1 MFCFLN
7 LLNINKMKSKI
18 VYFLF
23 ALVAMMTTS
32 CKKDLTIA
40 NGTSAEAML
49 LEKIS
54 RIKDTK
60 GGLTIWSSQTCIA
73 STKKMVVGYQIDGSF
88 DNNPFEKVE
97 VGDIVL
103 EPMQATRSDITTNQ
117 YIPNKEYSQEQKKSV
132 FGRKVSIKY
141 RKPGTTVDLRNDMSI
156 DSPPELDMGVP
167 GLGSTPS
174 FRNVPLTWNAGNAS
188 DNVHIIIAFLP
199 ESFSNANYSNYAK
212 VIRFISVPDNGSY
225 SIPNSQFAGIPSG
238 AVIAI
243 GVARGNT
250 ALAAGMATGS
260 DRTSITAISSA
271 TLIGT
276 MGGGG
281 GGCGSICIE
290 PL

>member
-1 MFCFLN
+1 
-7 LLNINKMKSKI
+7 MKSKI

-23 ALVAMMTTS
+23 ALVTMVTTS
-32 CKKDLTIA
+32 CKKDITII
-40 NGTSAEAML
+40 NGTSVEAML

-73 STKKMVVGYQIDGSF
+73 STKKMVVGYQIDGAF

-97 VGDIVL
+97 IGDIVL
-103 EPMQATRSDITTNQ
+103 EPMQATRPDIITNQ
-117 YIPNKEYSQEQKKSV
+117 YIPKKEYSQEQKKIV

-141 RKPGTTVDLRNDMSI
+141 RKPGTSVDLRNDMSI
-156 DSPPELDMGVP
+156 DTPSELNMGVP

-174 FRNVPLTWNAGNAS
+174 FRNVPLTWVAGNPS
-188 DNVHIIIAFLP
+188 DEVYIMIVFLP
-199 ESFSNANYSNYAK
+199 ESVSNANYSNYAR
-212 VIRFISVPDNGSY
+212 VTRFISVPDNGSY
-225 SIPNSQFAGIPSG
+225 TIQNSQFAGIPSG

-250 ALAAGMATGS
+250 ALAAGMATGT

-271 TLIGT
+271 TLTATVGGGGGGT
-276 MGGGG
+276 GGGGG
-281 GGCGSICIE
+281 GGCGSDICIE
-290 PL
+290 PQQ